1 MKNIEIESY
10 FELNY
15 EKSDTLNKSVA
26 GGGWGSSDFNKSQ
39 DEEKPEETPFIY
51 FINYPIQIPV
61 GYKIV
66 KNKNFFENKEN
77 LKNSLKQ
84 EYFQYKQKIFT
95 DINPNNEN
103 ETCVNSLQNKNLVKK
118 LDEIKQKNKLI
129 RPTITF
135 TENFIPFVQRIKNE
149 KPPND
154 IKTNKCSFCGENH
167 LLFACNEYKKKI
179 GQLNCTLC
187 HQNKHT
193 QNECLLKKDEN
204 KESNKWCFK
213 CGKLGHLY
221 CLSEEAKSKTYY
233 FEDDNNNNNYK
244 EDDECDMQ
252 INITTFHN
260 ALTLVGAEKSK
271 LIQDKNFYDSDDDI
285 VI

>member
-1 MKNIEIESY
+1 MKNLEIDSY
-10 FELNY
+10 FEFNY
-15 EKSDTLNKSVA
+15 EKSETLNRSVE

-39 DEEKPEETPFIY
+39 EEEKIEETPFMY

-77 LKNSLKQ
+77 FKNSLKQ
-84 EYFQYKQKIFT
+84 EYLQYNRKNFT
-95 DINPNNEN
+95 DIKSNTENEN
-103 ETCVNSLQNKNLVKK
+103 CLNSLRNKNLVKK

-129 RPTITF
+129 RPTISF
-135 TENFIPFVQRIKNE
+135 TENFIPFVQRIKIE

-154 IKTNKCSFCGENH
+154 INTNKCNFCGENH
-167 LLFACNEYKKKI
+167 LLFECNEYTNKI
-179 GQLNCTLC
+179 EQLKCNLC

-204 KESNKWCFK
+204 RESNKWCFK

-221 CLSEEAKSKTYY
+221 CLSEEAKTKTYY
-233 FEDDNNNNNYK
+233 FEDDNNLNI

-285 VI
+285 II